1 MRKIWARIGIS
12 LYVDDKRGAEFLDRS
27 FYNRED
33 VTLTHEEA
41 LEFVTK
47 GTVDGDSY
55 IPEGCVEH
63 DS

>member
-1 MRKIWARIGIS
+1 MKKIWARIGIS
-12 LYVDDKRGAEFLDRS
+12 LYVDDKKSAEFCER
-27 FYNRED
+27 YTNRGD

-41 LEFVTK
+41 LEFVMK
-47 GTVDGDSY
+47 GTVEGDSY